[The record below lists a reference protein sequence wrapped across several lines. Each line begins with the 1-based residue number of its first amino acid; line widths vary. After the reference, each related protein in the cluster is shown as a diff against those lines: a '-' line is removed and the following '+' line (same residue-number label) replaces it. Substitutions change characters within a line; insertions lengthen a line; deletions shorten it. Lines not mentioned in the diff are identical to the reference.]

1 MPTAAPRPPPLIEHG
16 DTDDAMAGEKAKRKL
31 AGTGP
36 AMPPGKKQKTHP
48 QPKSKKKSNRLAGAS
63 SLRWTTSK
71 IPDMTGDAEG
81 FYGLEE
87 VDDVEVIKNP
97 DNTVQFVRAVCL
109 AWPATPWFATGR

>member
-1 MPTAAPRPPPLIEHG
+1 
-16 DTDDAMAGEKAKRKL
+16 MAGEKGKRKL
-31 AGTGP
+31 AGTGS
-36 AMPPGKKQKTHP
+36 ALPPGKKQKTHP
-48 QPKSKKKSNRLAGAS
+48 QPPKSKKKPNRLAGAS

-97 DNTVQFVRAVCL
+97 DNTVRFVRAVCR
-109 AWPATPWFATGR
+109 ATTCFATVR

>member
-1 MPTAAPRPPPLIEHG
+1 
-16 DTDDAMAGEKAKRKL
+16 MAGEQKAKRKL
-31 AGTGP
+31 AGTSQ
-36 AMPPGKKQKTHP
+36 ALPPGKKQKTHP
-48 QPKSKKKSNRLAGAS
+48 QPAKSKKKPNRLAGAS

-97 DNTVQFVRAVCL
+97 DNSVQFVRGVIP
-109 AWPATPWFATGR
+109 WPPPWFATRR